1 MNISQE
7 IINVLDYLG
16 RKFGMAIDWTSENVM
31 PYIED
36 LCSRYIQFEINT
48 SIAWII
54 CCVGVMI
61 LAGIIWAI
69 SGIVHARSQG
79 DIAEGI
85 ACVSMFCFWMSL
97 AISVIVGMYQVYN
110 IIECC
115 FLPEKVILEYLET
128 LVKSS
133 GR

>member
-1 MNISQE
+1 MVFSQE

-36 LCSRYIQFEINT
+36 LCSRYIRFEINT

-54 CCVGVMI
+54 CCVGVMV
-61 LAGIIWAI
+61 LAGIVWAI
-69 SGIVHARSQG
+69 SGIVHARTKG
-79 DIAEGI
+79 DVSEGI
-85 ACVSMFCFWMSL
+85 LAMSMVCFWVAL
-97 AISVIVGMYQVYN
+97 AVSVVVGMYQAYN

-115 FLPEKVILEYLET
+115 TIPEKIILEYLET
-128 LVKSS
+128 LVKSA